1 MILSGMI
8 DGVYKEV
15 DLDFYK
21 KEIISLVAIC
31 LDAETDEKTRI
42 ILRAD
47 LKKIQSE
54 FNKMIAEME

>member
-1 MILSGMI
+1 MILSGVI
-8 DGVYKEV
+8 QGKQISI

-47 LKKIQSE
+47 LKEIQSE
-54 FNKMIAEME
+54 FNKMIAELE